1 MLSVFP
7 GLLNYPLI
15 GIFILRAALGLVF
28 LKFGLEI
35 FFQKRK
41 AVEKLGGFFEIICGT
56 LLILGLFTQ
65 PSALFALLITL
76 TAVIFK
82 AAKTGTGEVFPQ
94 PLVFYAL
101 LAAVSVSLVLLGP
114 GAFSVD
120 LPL

>member
-15 GIFILRAALGLVF
+15 GIFILRVALGLVF

-35 FFQKRK
+35 FFLKKRWGEK
-41 AVEKLGGFFEIICGT
+41 AVNISEIICGAF
-56 LLILGLFTQ
+56 LLIGFLTQ

-76 TAVIFK
+76 TAFLFKIFK
-82 AAKTGTGEVFPQ
+82 RNEIFSR
-94 PLVFYAL
+94 PLIFYFF
-101 LAAVSVSLVLLGP
+101 LAAVSVSLILLGP
-114 GAFSVD
+114 GAFSID

>member
-15 GIFILRAALGLVF
+15 GIFILRVALGFVF

-35 FFQKRK
+35 FFQKRR
-41 AVEKLGGFFEIICGT
+41 AVEKLGGIFEIICGT
-56 LLILGLFTQ
+56 LLVIGLLTQ

-76 TAVIFK
+76 MAIVFK
-82 AAKTGTGEVFPQ
+82 AVKINGIFSQ
-94 PLVFYAL
+94 SLIFYMF
-101 LAAVSVSLVLLGP
+101 LAIVSISLVLLGP
-114 GAFSVD
+114 GVFSID